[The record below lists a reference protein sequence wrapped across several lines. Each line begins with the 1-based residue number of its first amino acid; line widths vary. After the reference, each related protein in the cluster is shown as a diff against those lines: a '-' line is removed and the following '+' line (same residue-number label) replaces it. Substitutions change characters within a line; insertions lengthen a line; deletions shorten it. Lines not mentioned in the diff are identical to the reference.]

1 MCMCLACCNKTH
13 DNTWKRLQK
22 GLQELLKNSSRDI
35 ALENLCN
42 RRNEH
47 TLKQVNKCFKA
58 CNVLNNML
66 HTIRTL

>member
-1 MCMCLACCNKTH
+1 MACCNKTH
-13 DNTWKRLQK
+13 NTRK
-22 GLQELLKNSSRDI
+22 LQELLKTSSSDV

-47 TLKQVNKCFKA
+47 ILKRVNKCFKG

-66 HTIRTL
+66 HVHTMGTL